1 MKKLLLMMI
10 CFFASI
16 GVRAQITKP
25 GTATGNFDHNKPLI
39 ILDGKKY
46 NGDLKSLDS
55 ANVKSVTI
63 LKNKEATSK
72 YGPEG
77 ANGVVLVTTK
87 NSTSA
92 DTTTIKLR
100 ESASLLNDPLY
111 VVDGY
116 KVDSRVF
123 KALKPEDIETVSV
136 LKDASA
142 TALYGDQGKNGVIL
156 VATKAGAKGTKAL
169 IDANDNKLP
178 IANNDPLYIID
189 GVKVDKVKL
198 QAINPND
205 IESVNVLKDS
215 AAAVLLHSPA
225 SYRGVIVITT
235 KAAAKKAKAKTNN

>member
-16 GVRAQITKP
+16 GVRAQVTKP
-25 GTATGNFDHNKPLI
+25 GTTTGTFDYKKPLI

-46 NGDLKSLDS
+46 SGDLKSLDS
-55 ANVKSVTI
+55 ANVRSVTI

-116 KVDSRVF
+116 KVDSRLF
-123 KALKPEDIETVSV
+123 NALKPEDIETISV
-136 LKDASA
+136 LKGASA
-142 TALYGDQGKNGVIL
+142 TALYGDQGKNGVVL
-156 VATKAGAKGTKAL
+156 VATKTGIKGTKAL
-169 IDANDNKLP
+169 IDANETKLP

-189 GVKVDKVKL
+189 GVKADKVRL

-205 IESVNVLKDS
+205 IESISVLKDAKS
-215 AAAVLLHSPA
+215 TAIYGPAGKKGVVL
-225 SYRGVIVITT
+225 ITT
-235 KAAAKKAKAKTNN
+235 KAAAKKQKLQIKN